1 MPPRDAI
8 LEQALAELA
17 ELSRRVADLT
27 ATVSALASRSAPSH
41 EEQAPRDTEATV
53 AAVPAAAPVPTAT
66 AATGGLPTPGALPAS
81 WPAALPPW
89 AVWGMPPMLPPT
101 GWSIPAP
108 QLQPQPRASEV
119 PVVACE
125 SAGLTDVPAVP
136 LAKPVTSTARRS
148 KRKRAH
154 RRLDKRVRSLSGST
168 PESPS
173 ERPAA
178 ASPEDTPSSEDKNP
192 LTNLRGTTS
201 TSDRIA
207 SAGHTTP
214 EQNDRVGRGRRRIG
228 SLLVSTTVHAIA
240 LVLLAVVFVTR
251 EAEPEP
257 LMLTVSVSPIETLD
271 NVTEVQIEPMEPTE
285 PLPNLEPEPLLPDL
299 AALEP
304 LPPTFDDLSSATDL
318 PTVETV
324 SLADVGLATGPTTAD
339 LLMPLKGSG
348 RGSSGGTSGSGPTA
362 GMAGGGSLFFG
373 TPGAGNTICFM
384 CDNSRSYEPGGFE
397 MVVEELMRS
406 VASLSEKQSF
416 FVVFFS
422 DQAYPMF
429 YPSVTEQ
436 LVPATEENKRRLQ
449 MWLTNVEK
457 RTGGQ
462 GLRDALELVESLQ
475 PASICFLSDG
485 DHSESLVERLVT
497 ADLGQAVLNTFGM
510 QTYSPLRATVSQDQ
524 LWKQQRFN
532 QNLARIAAA
541 HGGVFTPV
549 AATR

>member
-1 MPPRDAI
+1 LRSTTRRSQRKHVP
-8 LEQALAELA
+8 
-17 ELSRRVADLT
+17 SREDKRA
-27 ATVSALASRSAPSH
+27 RSAPSFTPK
-41 EEQAPRDTEATV
+41 ASSKRS
-53 AAVPAAAPVPTAT
+53 T
-66 AATGGLPTPGALPAS
+66 AACPEDKPSPENKKTPAS
-81 WPAALPPW
+81 QRGA
-89 AVWGMPPMLPPT
+89 
-101 GWSIPAP
+101 
-108 QLQPQPRASEV
+108 
-119 PVVACE
+119 
-125 SAGLTDVPAVP
+125 
-136 LAKPVTSTARRS
+136 TSVS
-148 KRKRAH
+148 KQ
-154 RRLDKRVRSLSGST
+154 T
-168 PESPS
+168 
-173 ERPAA
+173 
-178 ASPEDTPSSEDKNP
+178 
-192 LTNLRGTTS
+192 
-201 TSDRIA
+201 A

-214 EQNDRVGRGRRRIG
+214 QRNDQTGRGRRRIG

-257 LMLTVSVSPIETLD
+257 LMLTASVSPVEPLND
-271 NVTEVQIEPMEPTE
+271 VTEVQIEPMEPTE
-285 PLPNLEPEPLLPDL
+285 PLPELEPEPLLPDL
-299 AALEP
+299 ADLEP

-318 PTVETV
+318 PSVETV
-324 SLADVGLATGPTTAD
+324 SLVDVGLATGPTTAD
-339 LLMPLKGSG
+339 LSMPLEG
-348 RGSSGGTSGSGPTA
+348 SGSGTGGGRSGSGHTA
-362 GMAGGGSLFFG
+362 GMPAGGSLFFG

-429 YPSVTEQ
+429 YPSVTEE
-436 LVPATEENKRRLQ
+436 LVPATEENKRRFN

-485 DHSESLVERLVT
+485 DHSESLVERLVA

-510 QTYSPLRATVSQDQ
+510 QTYSTLRTTVSQEQ

-549 AATR
+549 AAVR

>member
-27 ATVSALASRSAPSH
+27 ATVSALASSSNPSH
-41 EEQAPRDTEATV
+41 EERAPHDIKASV
-53 AAVPAAAPVPTAT
+53 SGVPAAMPAPTPTAG
-66 AATGGLPTPGALPAS
+66 TGGLPAPSAMPTS

-101 GWSIPAP
+101 AWPMPAPAP
-108 QLQPQPRASEV
+108 QSPAPEEAVVASE
-119 PVVACE
+119 
-125 SAGLTDVPAVP
+125 SASFTDAPIVP
-136 LAKPVTSTARRS
+136 LTKPLRSTTRRS
-148 KRKRAH
+148 QRKRAPS
-154 RRLDKRVRSLSGST
+154 REDKRARSAPSFTPKASSKRST
-168 PESPS
+168 AACPEDKP
-173 ERPAA
+173 
-178 ASPEDTPSSEDKNP
+178 SPENKKTPASQ
-192 LTNLRGTTS
+192 RGATS
-201 TSDRIA
+201 VSKQTA

-214 EQNDRVGRGRRRIG
+214 QRNDQTGRGRRRIG

-257 LMLTVSVSPIETLD
+257 LMLTASVSPVEPLND
-271 NVTEVQIEPMEPTE
+271 VTEVQIEPMEPTE
-285 PLPNLEPEPLLPDL
+285 PLPELEPEPLLPDL
-299 AALEP
+299 ADLEP

-318 PTVETV
+318 PSVETV
-324 SLADVGLATGPTTAD
+324 SLVDVGLATGPTTAD
-339 LLMPLKGSG
+339 LSMPLEG
-348 RGSSGGTSGSGPTA
+348 SGSGTGGGRSGSGHTA
-362 GMAGGGSLFFG
+362 GMPAGGSLFFG

-429 YPSVTEQ
+429 YPSVTEE
-436 LVPATEENKRRLQ
+436 LVPATEENKRRFN

-485 DHSESLVERLVT
+485 DHSESLVERLVA

-510 QTYSPLRATVSQDQ
+510 QTYSTLRTTVSQEQ

-549 AATR
+549 AAVR